1 MDPYDF
7 VQLALLAAGGEIKG
21 KTKLQKTMYFLGVIT
36 GHLEDLGYRPHFYGP
51 YSEDVGDAV
60 DRLVSVGFV
69 DKEIRGGTA
78 VNELG
83 FEIYRYD
90 FRLNADG
97 KAVAR
102 AKANKYPKLWKK
114 LSEAAALLKRAPNL
128 DYIRLSVAAKTYF
141 MLGEKKAPATMT
153 ELADL
158 AKQFGWS
165 VTAPQ
170 VRDAAKYLST
180 LNLVSLSQN

>member
-51 YSEDVGDAV
+51 YSEDVADAV

-69 DKEIRGGTA
+69 DQEIRGGTA
-78 VNELG
+78 VNEFG

-97 KAVAR
+97 KAVAK
-102 AKANKYPKLWKK
+102 AKAARDPKLWKK
-114 LSEAAALLKRAPNL
+114 LSEAAGILKRAPNL
-128 DYIRLSVAAKTYF
+128 DYVKLSIAAKTYF
-141 MLGEKKAPATMT
+141 MLGEKKSPATMA

-158 AKQFGWS
+158 AKQFGWG
-165 VTAPQ
+165 VTASQ
-170 VRDAAKYLST
+170 VRDAARYLNT
-180 LNLVSLSQN
+180 LGLVRVETN